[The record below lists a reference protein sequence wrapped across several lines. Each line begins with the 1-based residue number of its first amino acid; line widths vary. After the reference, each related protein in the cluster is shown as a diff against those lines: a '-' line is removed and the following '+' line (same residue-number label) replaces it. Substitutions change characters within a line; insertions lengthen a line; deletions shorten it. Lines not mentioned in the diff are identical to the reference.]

1 AWSPRMIHPR
11 LLALTAA
18 AFALG
23 AAATASAQSDR
34 EIVDATVARSA
45 NVCPGHSKDRTS
57 PAVRLV
63 PVGGLRVLLD
73 KGLVMCPDRRL
84 DPDAPV
90 AWYGQ
95 WGVYAWNPEVD
106 GAAKLVAAQ
115 IDRMTRSES
124 FPTDTQ
130 VWGPKGEELR
140 NRTVPAFEPRPGA
153 AVRVKV
159 Q

>member
-1 AWSPRMIHPR
+1 MTRRTPLAW
-11 LLALTAA
+11 TAA
-18 AFALG
+18 AFALC
-23 AAATASAQSDR
+23 AASTAFAQSDR
-34 EIVDATVARSA
+34 EVVETTVARSA
-45 NVCPGHSKDRTS
+45 NVCPGHSKERTT
-57 PAVRLV
+57 PAVKLV

-84 DPDAPV
+84 DADGPAV
-90 AWYGQ
+90 WYGQ

-115 IDRMTRSES
+115 IDKMTRDES
-124 FPTDTQ
+124 FPTDTL
-130 VWGPKGEELR
+130 VWNAKGEAVK